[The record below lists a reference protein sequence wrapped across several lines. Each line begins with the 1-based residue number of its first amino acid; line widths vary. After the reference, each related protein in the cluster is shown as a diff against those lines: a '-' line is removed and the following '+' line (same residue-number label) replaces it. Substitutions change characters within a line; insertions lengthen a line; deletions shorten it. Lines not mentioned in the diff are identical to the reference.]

1 MAGLPE
7 EKPKRKRSQAKVD
20 PDMVPSQ
27 ELAIVNRRAGV
38 WTVRWSL
45 IVDRCEFRAVADLR
59 ILTSRPTPTHTLEL
73 AGARG
78 FAARLLAEASWEQV
92 VGGRASHSREDWAA
106 VRTALAVRCCGG

>member
-38 WTVRWSL
+38 WTVR
-45 IVDRCEFRAVADLR
+45 
-59 ILTSRPTPTHTLEL
+59 
-73 AGARG
+73 
-78 FAARLLAEASWEQV
+78 
-92 VGGRASHSREDWAA
+92 
-106 VRTALAVRCCGG
+106 